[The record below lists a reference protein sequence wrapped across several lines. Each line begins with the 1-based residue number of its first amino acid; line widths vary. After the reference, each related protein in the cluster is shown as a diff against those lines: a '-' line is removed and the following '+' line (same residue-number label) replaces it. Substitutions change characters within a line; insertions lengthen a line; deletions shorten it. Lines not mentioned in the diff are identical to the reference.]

1 MARTRAYSPLM
12 DSLGRSL
19 RFFYLLWGGMLL
31 GTLAAYNRV
40 RLPAFVWTWPKVAR
54 FFYTPLGRGLLL
66 GIGLAMSVAALIE
79 VWELVDR
86 ILVRFLHDH
95 ERERER

>member
-1 MARTRAYSPLM
+1 MPRRPPSPLA
-12 DSLGRSL
+12 DAAFRSL

-40 RLPAFVWTWPKVAR
+40 RLPAFVWAWPKVAR
-54 FFYTPLGRGLLL
+54 FFYTPLARGLML
-66 GIGLAMSVAALIE
+66 GIGLAMSLAALIE

-95 ERERER
+95 EREVR

>member
-1 MARTRAYSPLM
+1 ML

-31 GTLAAYNRV
+31 ATLSAFNRV
-40 RLPAFVWTWPKVAR
+40 RLPAFVWGFPRVAR
-54 FFYTPLGRGLLL
+54 FFFTPLGRGLML
-66 GIGLAMSVAALIE
+66 GVGLAMAIAALLE

-86 ILVRFLHDH
+86 LLVRFLHDH
-95 ERERER
+95 ERDI

>member
-1 MARTRAYSPLM
+1 MG
-12 DSLGRSL
+12 SLIRGV

-40 RLPAFVWTWPKVAR
+40 RLPAFVWQWPRFAR
-54 FFYTPLGRGLLL
+54 FWFTPLGRGLML
-66 GIGLAMSVAALIE
+66 GIGLAMSIAALIE

-95 ERERER
+95 EREH

>member
-1 MARTRAYSPLM
+1 MPSPRAYSPLL
-12 DSLGRSL
+12 DSLTRSA

-31 GTLAAYNRV
+31 GTLAVFNHV
-40 RLPAFVWTWPKVAR
+40 RLPAWVWAWPRVAR
-54 FFYTPLGRGLLL
+54 FFFTPLGRGLLL
-66 GIGLAMSVAALIE
+66 GIGLAMSVAALVE

-95 ERERER
+95 EREH

>member
-1 MARTRAYSPLM
+1 MPSPRSRSPLV
-12 DSLGRSL
+12 DSALRSL

-31 GTLAAYNRV
+31 ATLSAYNRV
-40 RLPAFVWTWPKVAR
+40 RLPAFMWYAPKVAR
-54 FFYTPLGRGLLL
+54 FFFTPLGRGIML
-66 GIGLAMSVAALIE
+66 GLGLAMSLAALVE

-95 ERERER
+95 EREGR

>member
-1 MARTRAYSPLM
+1 MPAPRAYSPFL

-31 GTLAAYNRV
+31 ATLAAFNRV
-40 RLPAFVWTWPKVAR
+40 RLPAFVWSFPKVAR
-54 FFYTPLGRGLLL
+54 FFFTPLGRGLML
-66 GIGLAMSVAALIE
+66 GVGLAMAIAALLE

-86 ILVRFLHDH
+86 LLVRFLHEH
-95 ERERER
+95 ERDH

>member
-1 MARTRAYSPLM
+1 MPKQRAYSPLL

-31 GTLAAYNRV
+31 ATLAAFNRV
-40 RLPAFVWTWPKVAR
+40 RLPAFIWAFPRVAR
-54 FFYTPLGRGLLL
+54 FFFTPLGRGLML
-66 GIGLAMSVAALIE
+66 GVGLAMAIAALLE

-86 ILVRFLHDH
+86 LLVRFLHEH
-95 ERERER
+95 ERDH

>member
-1 MARTRAYSPLM
+1 MPRQQAYSPLL
-12 DSLGRSL
+12 DSLTRSG

-31 GTLAAYNRV
+31 GTLAVFNHV
-40 RLPAFVWTWPKVAR
+40 RLPAFVWHWPKVAG
-54 FFYTPLGRGLLL
+54 FFFTPLGRGLLL
-66 GIGLAMSVAALIE
+66 GIGLAMSLAALVE

-95 ERERER
+95 ERER

>member
-1 MARTRAYSPLM
+1 MPKLRAYSPWL
-12 DSLGRSL
+12 DTLGRSL

-31 GTLAAYNRV
+31 GTLAAFNRV
-40 RLPAFVWTWPKVAR
+40 RLPAFIWTWPKVAR
-54 FFYTPLGRGLLL
+54 FFFKPLGRGLLL
-66 GIGLAMSVAALIE
+66 GIGLAMSIAALIE

-95 ERERER
+95 EREY

>member
-1 MARTRAYSPLM
+1 MPAPRAYSPFL

-31 GTLAAYNRV
+31 ATLAAFNRV
-40 RLPAFVWTWPKVAR
+40 RLPAFLWNWPKVAR
-54 FFYTPLGRGLLL
+54 FFFTPLGRGVLL
-66 GIGLAMSVAALIE
+66 GVGLAMSIAALIE

-86 ILVRFLHDH
+86 LLVRFIH
-95 ERERER
+95 ESEKEH